1 MKLKTITLI
10 IASAMAFGLAGCSAK
25 PVSIEIAAS
34 QVQETGVTAEA
45 ATEATEAA
53 TAATV
58 VVETP
63 AVQENTVISNPD
75 SAVSVSNADIVTSVE
90 SNNAADELETEDPA
104 LIIADFEAAN
114 NNTISYVESENSTDE
129 LETEDPALII
139 ADFEA
144 ANGTMDIEFSE
155 NDAGPVNASEIP
167 DSQMECIMN
176 NQSVWEIEFS
186 NGEDRYTV
194 VDLDRDGLYEV
205 LSYTWGGSAN
215 LSYSYLYEVNADLSG
230 MTKVASW
237 EPNMSGEGNSLAEV
251 DWDSFKPMFI
261 DFGDGTYGYIVSH
274 VYKAGAAGSLLTNN
288 LLCFTVDGTVG
299 MTPISFLNISYDD
312 EGNLISTYSDGNG
325 AEISEDEYHY
335 LTNSLLYGS
344 DWTYLNIRWFNP
356 LSNIDSFDSNSLL
369 LNLEI
374 AGSETHYGNN

>member
-45 ATEATEAA
+45 ATEATEA

-58 VVETP
+58 VIETP
-63 AVQENTVISNPD
+63 AVQENTVVANPD

-114 NNTISYVESENSTDE
+114 NNTVSYVESENSTDE

-139 ADFEA
+139 ADFNA

-155 NDAGPVNASEIP
+155 NDAGPVNTSEIP

-215 LSYSYLYEVNADLSG
+215 LSYSYL
-230 MTKVASW
+230 
-237 EPNMSGEGNSLAEV
+237 
-251 DWDSFKPMFI
+251 
-261 DFGDGTYGYIVSH
+261 
-274 VYKAGAAGSLLTNN
+274 
-288 LLCFTVDGTVG
+288 
-299 MTPISFLNISYDD
+299 
-312 EGNLISTYSDGNG
+312 
-325 AEISEDEYHY
+325 
-335 LTNSLLYGS
+335 
-344 DWTYLNIRWFNP
+344 R
-356 LSNIDSFDSNSLL
+356 
-369 LNLEI
+369 
-374 AGSETHYGNN
+374 

>member
-45 ATEATEAA
+45 ATEAT

-63 AVQENTVISNPD
+63 AVQENTVAANPD
-75 SAVSVSNADIVTSVE
+75 SVVSVSSADIVTSVE
-90 SNNAADELETEDPA
+90 SNNDADELETEDPA

-114 NNTISYVESENSTDE
+114 NNTASYVESENSTDE

-144 ANGTMDIEFSE
+144 ANGNSNTEFTE
-155 NDAGPVNASEIP
+155 NDAGPINATNVPEN
-167 DSQMECIMN
+167 QMDCIMA

-186 NGEDRYTV
+186 NGDDRYTV

-215 LSYSYLYEVNADLSG
+215 FSYSYLYEVNADLSG
-230 MTKVASW
+230 MTKAASW
-237 EPNMSGEGNSLAEV
+237 VPELSGDANTFSEI
-251 DWDSFKPMFI
+251 DWNTFQPIFI
-261 DFGDGTYGYIVSH
+261 DFGDGTYGYIVSD
-274 VYKAGAAGSLLTNN
+274 VLRAGAEGSLVTNK
-288 LLCFTVDGTVG
+288 LLCFTVDGTVA
-299 MTPISFLNISYDD
+299 MTNISSLNNSYNE
-312 EGNLISTYSDGNG
+312 EGNLIATYSDGNG

-335 LTNSLLYGS
+335 LTNSLLDESG
-344 DWTYLNIRWFNP
+344 WTFLNIDWFNP
-356 LSNIDSFDSNSLL
+356 DSSIDNFDSDSLR

-374 AGSETHYGNN
+374 AGSETHYGSN